1 MSSQD
6 PRSGKCFHSLK
17 NVFPWAQ
24 VSEMFS
30 PNLPNLSVSL
40 RCFHRFACVAEIFFC
55 VFASRAVSAVS
66 LKYFYKFSPINS
78 RQIST
83 CDDNN
88 SFNNLNMFLL
98 CLYVHLSARDHNFV
112 GIAIILLTRVS
123 DQGVSRLL
131 GQKGSSCTRYLYL
144 CICIMCVCIMC
155 ICMCAFVKCVF
166 VILYWSRSAMLIRTK
181 R

>member
-1 MSSQD
+1 
-6 PRSGKCFHSLK
+6 
-17 NVFPWAQ
+17 
-24 VSEMFS
+24 MFS

-40 RCFHRFACVAEIFFC
+40 RCFHRFECVAEIFFC
-55 VFASRAVSAVS
+55 VFASKAVSAVS

-131 GQKGSSCTRYLYL
+131 GQKGSSCTQYLYL
-144 CICIMCVCIMC
+144 YYVFLYYVYLYHLYLHVC
-155 ICMCAFVKCVF
+155 ICMCTFVKCVF
-166 VILYWSRSAMLIRTK
+166 VILY
-181 R
+181 